1 MAELTQRFSGRSL
14 EEAIGNATDALGSGA
29 EVLEAKRVRRGGI
42 LGVMKH
48 DSSEVSA
55 RAPAQQGRGQQQ
67 REQQPRRQQPAPSF
81 DHQLASMID
90 EVDLREERQV
100 FSPAA
105 APPQEQSLRVR
116 SGAAGRARV
125 ASRFTDDDLMPL
137 PAEPARAVAPRT
149 TTAPRRTTPARPAA
163 APARAATAPAPA
175 MAGARSA
182 APRRESATERQLSH
196 ALASSSMGGRSPG
209 GSPGD
214 ALPPPPGRR
223 PSGEGGRASTIDLR
237 EEPGT
242 GPVWSTERLREL
254 GVAEVV
260 LELMPTASLD
270 SDVAWTVALEAAIRA
285 RLPLTPTV
293 PLAVH
298 GYGDNAAVKMLESTL
313 NGYAMGDL
321 HLIDRVVPATSFELT
336 LAIRACLSR

>member
-1 MAELTQRFSGRSL
+1 MTELTQRFSGRSL

-29 EVLEAKRVRRGGI
+29 EILEAKRVRRGGI

-48 DSSEVSA
+48 ETYEVSA
-55 RAPAQQGRGQQQ
+55 RARPGASRSVPRPEQ
-67 REQQPRRQQPAPSF
+67 RSSPSF
-81 DHQLASMID
+81 DHELRSMID

-100 FSPAA
+100 FSHAPSGG
-105 APPQEQSLRVR
+105 APPQEPPRRTRSASSGRPRVEN
-116 SGAAGRARV
+116 
-125 ASRFTDDDLMPL
+125 RFSDDDLVPL
-137 PAEPARAVAPRT
+137 PAEPARAVAPRIAG
-149 TTAPRRTTPARPAA
+149 APHQAPPARVAAAARPPAARAGAARPAA
-163 APARAATAPAPA
+163 ARRGSATDQQLSQALAMSQRSTAP
-175 MAGARSA
+175 G
-182 APRRESATERQLSH
+182 ET
-196 ALASSSMGGRSPG
+196 
-209 GSPGD
+209 
-214 ALPPPPGRR
+214 LPPPPGQDGR
-223 PSGEGGRASTIDLR
+223 RASTIDLR
-237 EEPGT
+237 EEQGN
-242 GPVWSTERLREL
+242 GPEWSTERLRKL

-270 SDVAWTVALEAAIRA
+270 SDVAWTMALEAAIRA

-298 GYGDNAAVKMLESTL
+298 GYGDNAAVKMLESSL